1 MVQKET
7 AMALVQM
14 TADSQVPLQLPL
26 LKPAGSS
33 PKRKISVLPFSLR
46 VVRLY
51 EKAYWNNRMDGQKLN
66 RKS

>member
-14 TADSQVPLQLPL
+14 TANSQVRLQLPL

-33 PKRKISVLPFSLR
+33 PERKISALPFSLR
-46 VVRLY
+46 VARLY
-51 EKAYWNNRMDGQKLN
+51 QKAYWINRMNGQKLN